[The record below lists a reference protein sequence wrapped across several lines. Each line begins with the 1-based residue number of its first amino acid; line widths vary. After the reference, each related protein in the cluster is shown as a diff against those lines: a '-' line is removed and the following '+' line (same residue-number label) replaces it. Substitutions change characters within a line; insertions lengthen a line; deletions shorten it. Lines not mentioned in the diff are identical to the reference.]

1 MQILKLQFPVALKF
15 APVKLCNSRGLPC
28 DGLCLAGNFRWS
40 SMSRS
45 GPMLHWL
52 QSASQCVPAKPQT
65 DHGCLGGMASVL
77 KLLRLSSALIA
88 LAFSCS
94 HEIGRSQVQGE
105 LVADAVK
112 LQGVQLAFLQN
123 VCLSEV
129 ASWRA
134 CACCSSE
141 GGSGTM
147 RS

>member
-1 MQILKLQFPVALKF
+1 
-15 APVKLCNSRGLPC
+15 
-28 DGLCLAGNFRWS
+28 
-40 SMSRS
+40 
-45 GPMLHWL
+45 MLHWL

-94 HEIGRSQVQGE
+94 HENGRSQVQGK

-123 VCLSEV
+123 VCLWLPLCEPV
-129 ASWRA
+129 PAVHQKEA
-134 CACCSSE
+134 QAPCALSCFQE
-141 GGSGTM
+141 
-147 RS
+147 